1 MTNDC
6 DCSQGDAGLHC
17 GVAVGIESW
26 SEPVCDAINGAM
38 AEDAPAVHEGRLNSI
53 WAVGLEVPGAYSQ
66 SKSTGDSESDSITVL
81 ESSDPDSLSS
91 EMIRIRINLY
101 QQ

>member
-38 AEDAPAVHEGRLNSI
+38 AEDAPAVHEGGLNSI
-53 WAVGLEVPGAYSQ
+53 WAV
-66 SKSTGDSESDSITVL
+66 
-81 ESSDPDSLSS
+81 
-91 EMIRIRINLY
+91 
-101 QQ
+101 